1 VTFSY
6 QVLWSLLKQKLLP
19 DRLKDMDDKEI
30 TLEYLLE
37 RITPDNLHDEVDF
50 GKPEG
55 NEVL

>member
-1 VTFSY
+1 
-6 QVLWSLLKQKLLP
+6 
-19 DRLKDMDDKEI
+19 MDDKEI